1 MGAKAF
7 AMGYSSILAIP
18 IFESTMLAITIAIV
32 VTILISAIMTI
43 ILGFKDV
50 PEINITN
57 EQ

>member
-1 MGAKAF
+1 
-7 AMGYSSILAIP
+7 MGYSSILAIP